1 MQAKVCEVAVVH
13 VVEVVKALGDGT
25 RLRILNLLRRETL
38 CVCDLE
44 EVLHISQSNASRHLA
59 KLRQAGL
66 ITGDKQAQ
74 WVYYRLDETSLE
86 RYPFVRDLLT
96 GELVK
101 EPACQKDEAR
111 LKKYR
116 ELGGSCERTVHLAEE

>member
-1 MQAKVCEVAVVH
+1 MQI
-13 VVEVVKALGDGT
+13 VEIVKALGDVT
-25 RLRILNLLRRETL
+25 RLRMLNLLKRETL

-44 EVLHISQSNASRHLA
+44 EVLKVSQSNASRHLA

-66 ITGDKQAQ
+66 ITGEKQAQ
-74 WVYYRLDETSLE
+74 WVYYRVDEASLE
-86 RYPFVRDLLT
+86 RYPFVRKLLA
-96 GELVK
+96 GELAK

-116 ELGGSCERTVHLAEE
+116 ELGGSCERMVHIPDE

>member
-1 MQAKVCEVAVVH
+1 MR
-13 VVEVVKALGDGT
+13 VVEVVKALGDVT
-25 RLRILNLLRRETL
+25 RLRILNLLQRETL

-44 EVLHISQSNASRHLA
+44 EVLKISQSNASRHLA

-74 WVYYRLDETSLE
+74 WVYYRVEEASLQ

-96 GELVK
+96 GELAK
-101 EPACQKDEAR
+101 ESACQKDAAR

-116 ELGGSCERTVHLAEE
+116 ELGGSCEQTVHIPEE

>member
-1 MQAKVCEVAVVH
+1 VAVVQ
-13 VVEVVKALGDGT
+13 VVEVVKALGDVT
-25 RLRILNLLRRETL
+25 RLRILNLLQRETL

-44 EVLHISQSNASRHLA
+44 EVLKISQSNASRHLA

-66 ITGDKQAQ
+66 IAGDKQAQ
-74 WVYYRLDETSLE
+74 WVYYRVEEASLQ

-96 GELVK
+96 GELAK
-101 EPACQKDEAR
+101 ESACQKDEAR

-116 ELGGSCERTVHLAEE
+116 ELGGSCERTVHIPEE